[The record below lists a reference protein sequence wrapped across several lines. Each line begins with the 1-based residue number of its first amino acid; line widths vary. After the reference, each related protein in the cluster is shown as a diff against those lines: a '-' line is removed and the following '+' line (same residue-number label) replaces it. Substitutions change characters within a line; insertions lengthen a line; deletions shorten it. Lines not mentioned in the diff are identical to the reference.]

1 MKRRKGKL
9 SKKIHKEKVLLGQII
24 DYEIKTNFL
33 RNGFSN
39 KILDEAE
46 KISQKSLEKHKDL
59 TYVPF
64 ITIDGEN
71 SKDFDDA
78 VWAEV
83 TEKYTKIMVAIADV
97 SFYVESGSFV
107 DKEAKKRGNSFYFPN
122 KVIPMLPEKL
132 SNDVCSLVPNKKRAC
147 IVVEIKFSNRSK
159 KKSLKFTRALI
170 KSHARL
176 TYNEVDDIFFKKTN
190 KKFLPLIENLFR
202 VYEELN
208 KNSQERGKINFEFY
222 EFEIDYKSNNT
233 FDLKKKL
240 NLHSYKIIEEIM
252 VLTNTCIAETLIKKK
267 IKTIFRN
274 HSEPKKEKIKEIG
287 KVFLD
292 IGHEE
297 ISQLL
302 SKLNFCKIVNL
313 LKKKKKVHLN
323 EFLIRTQ
330 SKAIYDYEN
339 KGHFGLG
346 LSNYLHFT
354 SPIRRYSDLV
364 VHRDLAHLLFKQEK
378 INYSTTLPS
387 LLTDQEKKSDEI
399 ERTILERACSIYIYE
414 KKKSFFLG
422 IVDGIEEFGI
432 FIKCL
437 ELPFSVLVRNKFDN
451 YRKIEPTENLKIGQ
465 KVSFRI
471 KRNNLSNGKIL
482 GDNIKVIKN
491 EV

>member
-159 KKSLKFTRALI
+159 KK
-170 KSHARL
+170 
-176 TYNEVDDIFFKKTN
+176 V
-190 KKFLPLIENLFR
+190 
-202 VYEELN
+202 
-208 KNSQERGKINFEFY
+208 
-222 EFEIDYKSNNT
+222 
-233 FDLKKKL
+233 
-240 NLHSYKIIEEIM
+240 
-252 VLTNTCIAETLIKKK
+252 
-267 IKTIFRN
+267 
-274 HSEPKKEKIKEIG
+274 
-287 KVFLD
+287 
-292 IGHEE
+292 
-297 ISQLL
+297 
-302 SKLNFCKIVNL
+302 
-313 LKKKKKVHLN
+313 
-323 EFLIRTQ
+323 
-330 SKAIYDYEN
+330 
-339 KGHFGLG
+339 
-346 LSNYLHFT
+346 
-354 SPIRRYSDLV
+354 
-364 VHRDLAHLLFKQEK
+364 
-378 INYSTTLPS
+378 
-387 LLTDQEKKSDEI
+387 
-399 ERTILERACSIYIYE
+399 
-414 KKKSFFLG
+414 
-422 IVDGIEEFGI
+422 
-432 FIKCL
+432 
-437 ELPFSVLVRNKFDN
+437 
-451 YRKIEPTENLKIGQ
+451 
-465 KVSFRI
+465 
-471 KRNNLSNGKIL
+471 
-482 GDNIKVIKN
+482 
-491 EV
+491 